1 MIKIISNDFNKKRGR
16 PIFVRPFHL
25 FLLNFFCKIVN
36 LTNHRY
42 NTIHD
47 QSIFSKIA
55 DKKVENILRW
65 FEIVGSQ
72 KVSIV
77 QLNLAF
83 V

>member
-47 QSIFSKIA
+47 QFSRKLLTRRLKIY
-55 DKKVENILRW
+55 
-65 FEIVGSQ
+65 
-72 KVSIV
+72 
-77 QLNLAF
+77 
-83 V
+83 